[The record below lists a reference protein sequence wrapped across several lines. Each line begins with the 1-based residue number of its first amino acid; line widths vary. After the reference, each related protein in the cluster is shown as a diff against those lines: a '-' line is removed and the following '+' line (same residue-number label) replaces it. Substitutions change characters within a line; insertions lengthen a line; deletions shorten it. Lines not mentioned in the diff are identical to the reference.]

1 MNIYKDDD
9 DGAATVDLD
18 AATTELKATS
28 LIQNDEVRRQ
38 RMSEISAA
46 ALLDI
51 ALSLRVVAAEARAAM
66 PELGTIEYAEGDD
79 VPAERDFLVVGD
91 LVAVDGLDDPAEVVG
106 FGQSEGATYAKI
118 RLVDGTEARAWL
130 DTLTRLRGDE
140 RDDDTMQEA
149 AEKSVTAIAD
159 DDVSTHEGESGGL
172 YVEPDDAPADA
183 AEGYVDDLDDD
194 FEGDSF
200 TAAESALDTLRA
212 NEAARKAAKKKGGK
226 K

>member
-28 LIQNDEVRRQ
+28 LIQNDGVRRA
-38 RMSEISAA
+38 RMAEISAA

-66 PELGTIEYAEGDD
+66 PELGTIEYVEGDD
-79 VPAERDFLVVGD
+79 EPAEHDFLVVGD
-91 LVAVDGLDDPAEVVG
+91 RVAVDGLDDPAQVVG
-106 FGQSEGATYAKI
+106 FGQSEGAIYAKI
-118 RLVDGTEARAWL
+118 RLVDGAEARAWL

-140 RDDDTMQEA
+140 RDDDTLQDASEA
-149 AEKSVTAIAD
+149 VPAAAPD
-159 DDVSTHEGESGGL
+159 
-172 YVEPDDAPADA
+172 VEPAADLLD
-183 AEGYVDDLDDD
+183 EIDPVDLVDDIDAD
-194 FEGDSF
+194 FGDESHP
-200 TAAESALDTLRA
+200 AAESAVDVLRA
-212 NEAARKAAKKKGGK
+212 NEAARKAAKKKGK